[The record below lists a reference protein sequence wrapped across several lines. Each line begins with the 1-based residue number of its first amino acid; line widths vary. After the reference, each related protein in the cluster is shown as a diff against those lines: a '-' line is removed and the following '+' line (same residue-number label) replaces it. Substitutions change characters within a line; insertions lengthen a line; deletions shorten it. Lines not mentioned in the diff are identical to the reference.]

1 MTAHKELLEEINYTQ
16 KILEILKYSRIKK
29 FEELCKAS
37 INALRKGKKIILFG
51 NGGSAADAQ
60 HLATELTVRF
70 QKKRKAFAALS
81 LATDTS
87 AITAIGNDFNFNY
100 IFSRQLEAIGN
111 TGDIAIAIT
120 TSGNSKNIIEA
131 IKIAKKKSILIYS
144 FCGNGGGKVKNYT
157 KNIILVPSKN
167 TSTIQTIQILIGQV
181 FCKVV
186 EDNLS

>member
-37 INALRKGKKIILFG
+37 IYALKKGKKIILFG

-70 QKKRKAFAALS
+70 KKNRKAFAALS

-87 AITAIGNDFNFNY
+87 AITAIGNDFNFNRS
-100 IFSRQLEAIGN
+100 IGGISNNLDQFSYDQL
-111 TGDIAIAIT
+111 
-120 TSGNSKNIIEA
+120 
-131 IKIAKKKSILIYS
+131 LV
-144 FCGNGGGKVKNYT
+144 NGGFLQNNNKFLN
-157 KNIILVPSKN
+157 
-167 TSTIQTIQILIGQV
+167 
-181 FCKVV
+181 
-186 EDNLS
+186 

>member
-70 QKKRKAFAALS
+70 QKKEKHL
-81 LATDTS
+81 
-87 AITAIGNDFNFNY
+87 
-100 IFSRQLEAIGN
+100 QLYLWLL
-111 TGDIAIAIT
+111 TH
-120 TSGNSKNIIEA
+120 
-131 IKIAKKKSILIYS
+131 
-144 FCGNGGGKVKNYT
+144 
-157 KNIILVPSKN
+157 
-167 TSTIQTIQILIGQV
+167 QR
-181 FCKVV
+181 
-186 EDNLS
+186 